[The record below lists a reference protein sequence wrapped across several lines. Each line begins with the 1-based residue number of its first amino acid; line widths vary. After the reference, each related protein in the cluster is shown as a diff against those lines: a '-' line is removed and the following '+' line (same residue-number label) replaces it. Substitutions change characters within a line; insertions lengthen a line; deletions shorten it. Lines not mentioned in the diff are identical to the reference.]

1 MTTRSVPQHIR
12 VFIASPGDLA
22 AERKV
27 FHDVCQDLN
36 KGFGD
41 GAGIRFEPLG
51 WENMLSAVGR
61 RNQSVINQD
70 IDRCDVFVLA
80 IHRRWG
86 QSSPDS
92 AYSSYTEEEF
102 HRALDRLKRT
112 NSPEIFVFFKH
123 IDPGQMADP
132 GPQLQKVLAF
142 RQELEDSREVLY
154 RMFSDASQFRLEVD
168 HHLRRFAKG
177 DIPPRDITPEPL
189 TLPIELRE
197 KVTAAHQEVERQVQH
212 AAESRLFAEEAL
224 ARAEKLAL
232 ALAER
237 AATDAA
243 EGRMEH
249 ARQGFAEAT
258 VGTNHLDVLRLA
270 SAFYSDTGDLRAAEQ
285 LLKRHLE
292 ILEDEELLE
301 RANVLQRLGTV
312 HCEAR
317 EFAQAERRA
326 LEALSI
332 YSDLGEERFVA
343 QQEAEIG
350 LIYLGQGKLSESK
363 AALKRAGDKLL
374 ALEQIDDFV
383 VLLGNAAVLA
393 AQRGEHSQA
402 EELQWNALKCEEAMR
417 RSKGIARACH
427 NLGLIYLEQEKF
439 KLAEQEFDRALAIS
453 EGEGQPDAI
462 MRTCAALALVANK
475 RGHQDKSRQ
484 MVQKA
489 REVARTIGRE
499 DMEELLDNLGSG

>member
-1 MTTRSVPQHIR
+1 MTARSVPQLIR
-12 VFIASPGDLA
+12 VFIASPGDLT

-27 FHDVCQDLN
+27 FREVCQDLN
-36 KGFGD
+36 NGFGD

-51 WENMLSAVGR
+51 WEHVLSTVGR
-61 RNQSVINQD
+61 RNQSVINND
-70 IDRCDVFVLA
+70 IDRCDVFILV

-86 QSSPDS
+86 QESPDS

-102 HRALDRLKRT
+102 HRALNRLKRT

-132 GPQLQKVLAF
+132 GPQLQKVLTF

-154 RMFSDASQFRLEVD
+154 RMFSDASQFRMEVD
-168 HHLRRFAKG
+168 QHLRRFAKG

-197 KVTAAHQEVERQVQH
+197 KVTAAHQEAERQVQR
-212 AAESRLFAEEAL
+212 AAESKLFAEQAL

-270 SAFYSDTGDLRAAEQ
+270 SAFYSDTGDLRAAKQ
-285 LLKRHLE
+285 ILKRHLE
-292 ILEDEELLE
+292 ILGDEELLE
-301 RANVLQRLGTV
+301 RAHVLQRLGTV

-317 EFAQAERRA
+317 EFSQAERKA
-326 LEALSI
+326 LEALGI

-343 QQEAEIG
+343 QQESELG
-350 LIYLGQGKLSESK
+350 LIYLAQAKLPESK
-363 AALKRAGDKLL
+363 AALKRAGDKFL

-393 AQRGEHSQA
+393 AQSGEHLQA
-402 EELQWNALKCEEAMR
+402 EELQSNALNCEEAMR

-427 NLGLIYLEQEKF
+427 NLGLIYLEQEKLE
-439 KLAEQEFDRALAIS
+439 LAEQHFDRALAIS
-453 EGEGQPDAI
+453 EREGPPDAI

-475 RGHQDKSRQ
+475 RGYQDKSRK
-484 MVQKA
+484 MAQKA
-489 REVARTIGRE
+489 REVARTIGRK
-499 DMEELLDNLGSG
+499 DMEELLDDLGSG